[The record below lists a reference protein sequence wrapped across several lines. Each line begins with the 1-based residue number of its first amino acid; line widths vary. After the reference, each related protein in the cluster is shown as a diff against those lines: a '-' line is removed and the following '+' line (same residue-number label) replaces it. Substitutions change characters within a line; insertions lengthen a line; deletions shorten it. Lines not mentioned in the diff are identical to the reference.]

1 MGVTVF
7 QWNHVHNSRQWAGFS
22 CRDVV
27 CQFLT
32 QNGPQSYIWGQ
43 CNRGHIHRHWSATR
57 GAALEGITFL
67 PLLDCPRPKT
77 ERQRCCC
84 RKSWMCVS
92 LGRVKGRWRT
102 LMRLLPSTPAM
113 WGLLTISKTRVR
125 EVKWWASDHIA
136 QKQSW
141 SKQSWSLC
149 YLWTVRLWRW
159 IFFF

>member
-1 MGVTVF
+1 MFITAGDGLDSAAEMLSVNSWHRMGL
-7 QWNHVHNSRQWAGFS
+7 R
-22 CRDVV
+22 VV
-27 CQFLT
+27 SE
-32 QNGPQSYIWGQ
+32 G
-43 CNRGHIHRHWSATR
+43 NRGHIHRHWSATR

-77 ERQRCCC
+77 ESQRCCC

-92 LGRVKGRWRT
+92 LGKVKGRWRT
-102 LMRLLPSTPAM
+102 LMRLLPSTPAI

-125 EVKWWASDHIA
+125 EVKWRASDHIA

-159 IFFF
+159 IFFFLMWCLKITF